1 MHLYRV
7 VLLLIS
13 SSEPRTKLSSS
24 CFSFETQITETLSYV
39 FYTYSFFSFTA
50 IHSQSILLS
59 FLFNP
64 PISLLICLPP
74 SLCTRFIFFLPPSL
88 STFLHLSHSL
98 LTFLDLFF
106 YIFLTL
112 YISLILAYSSY
123 CNISFILSF
132 SRLISI
138 PLRHLPNISFF
149 LHIFPCISIKFT
161 VFFSSSV
168 NSLFLYSP
176 LLSHFLFISISLTL
190 FLLPTIFLIFL
201 FSSIPVLLLPLFVS
215 SHKSVSPY
223 FFFFYHLSFVFVF
236 HYFVLNVKNSMNHTT
251 LLHYSLF
258 IMVSL
263 PNFLSHHPSHLF
275 ALSSLMINIALFC
288 SLLSSLPPDNP
299 CSPFPRLK
307 NKTKQEINSNSWD

>member
-161 VFFSSSV
+161 VFFFK
-168 NSLFLYSP
+168 LFKLPFP
-176 LLSHFLFISISLTL
+176 LLSSPFSFPIYLHLTYPLSPSYYLSYIS
-190 FLLPTIFLIFL
+190 
-201 FSSIPVLLLPLFVS
+201 
-215 SHKSVSPY
+215 
-223 FFFFYHLSFVFVF
+223 FFFDSCSF
-236 HYFVLNVKNSMNHTT
+236 TT
-251 LLHYSLF
+251 SLCLL
-258 IMVSL
+258 
-263 PNFLSHHPSHLF
+263 
-275 ALSSLMINIALFC
+275 
-288 SLLSSLPPDNP
+288 
-299 CSPFPRLK
+299 
-307 NKTKQEINSNSWD
+307 T